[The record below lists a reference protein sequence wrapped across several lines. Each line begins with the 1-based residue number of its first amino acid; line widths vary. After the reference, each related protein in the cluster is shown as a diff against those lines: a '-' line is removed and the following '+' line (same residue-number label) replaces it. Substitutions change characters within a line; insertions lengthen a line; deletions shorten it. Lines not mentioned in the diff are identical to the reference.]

1 MSASVET
8 RLTMLENH
16 CFGKS
21 ASSERS
27 PTSLVYIGMA
37 ADILHHGHVNII
49 NTGSKYGRVVVGLLT
64 DEAIESYKRKPKVT
78 WEKRRLLV
86 EAIKGVHLVVPQ
98 TTLDSRPNMRLLRPS
113 FVVHGDDWKTGPQAK
128 VREQV
133 IDTLKEWGGRL
144 IEPTYTSGVSTTAI
158 IENCRK

>member
-1 MSASVET
+1 MDQSIET
-8 RLTMLENH
+8 RLTLLENH
-16 CFGKS
+16 CFGNS
-21 ASSERS
+21 TSSKRS
-27 PTSLVYIGMA
+27 PTSLVYVGMA

-98 TTLDSRPNMRLLRPS
+98 TTHDYRPNMRLLRPA
-113 FVVHGDDWKTGPQAK
+113 FVAHGDDWKTGPQAK
-128 VREQV
+128 VRTQV
-133 IDTLKEWGGRL
+133 IETLKEWGGRL

-158 IENCRK
+158 IEKCKK

>member
-98 TTLDSRPNMRLLRPS
+98 TTLDYRPNMRLLRPS

-133 IDTLKEWGGRL
+133 IDYVEGMGW
-144 IEPTYTSGVSTTAI
+144 AFD
-158 IENCRK
+158 